1 MELRLQSPRNELNPA
16 LPVGDPPLPMTRLL
30 LLDCDSTLSAIEG
43 IDEMARL
50 AGPQVHAA
58 VEAMTRDAMEGRVP
72 IGEVM
77 PRRLTL
83 IRPSRA
89 IVEAVAHLYIEHIE
103 PDAQDALNT
112 TRSAGWTPVIVS
124 GGFVEAIR
132 PLADRL
138 GISRVEAIGL
148 RFDDHGHYAGFDT
161 SHPTTRNGGKAEIAS
176 HLRNEFEAERVV
188 MVGDGVSDLETVDVV
203 DRFIGFGRYIQRP
216 RVRAAASR
224 FIHSLAELP
233 AAIEW

>member
-1 MELRLQSPRNELNPA
+1 
-16 LPVGDPPLPMTRLL
+16 MTRLL

-50 AGPQVHAA
+50 AGPQVFAA

-72 IGEVM
+72 IHEVM
-77 PRRLTL
+77 PRRLAL
-83 IRPSRA
+83 IQPGRS
-89 IVEAVAHLYIEHIE
+89 IVAAVAQLYLEHIE
-103 PDAQDALNT
+103 PDAMASVEAA
-112 TRSAGWTPVIVS
+112 RSTGWTPIIVS

-138 GISRVEAIGL
+138 GITRIEAIGL
-148 RFDDHGHYAGFDT
+148 HFDEAGRYAGFESD
-161 SHPTTRNGGKAEIAS
+161 HPTTRNGGKAEIAKR
-176 HLRNEFEAERVV
+176 LRTEFEAERVV
-188 MVGDGVSDLETVDVV
+188 MVGDGVSDLETADVV
-203 DRFIGFGRYIQRP
+203 DRFVGFGRYTVRT

-224 FIHSLAELP
+224 FIYSLAELP